1 MRCANCGKDNPEGAV
16 FCSECG
22 RRLDGMRQCPACG
35 KLIAEGSKFC
45 SFCGMNIAPVQ
56 QAAQTP
62 MQQAAQTPMQQ
73 AAQPVV
79 RQAQP
84 PVQNMGGGVQ
94 QAAMPAQQ
102 GMWGAPY
109 AGAPYGVPVRQKMTP
124 GRVRQILKLVADG
137 LAAAAALMALIFVF
151 LIGGAVSG
159 YSNAG
164 YTIDD
169 IQELY
174 LPLSGGEWNIF
185 SCFGDLY
192 SDMQKFAELYGKSSF
207 AMYAYNTNSALLIVL
222 AALTLAGTV
231 GCFAFTA
238 IRYARVLLKKSEKGV
253 FAPAMATFIV
263 FVAGVTVLN
272 AFIVQSFNCTISY
285 ATTPITIQFAS
296 DANGATVAG
305 IVLGGIAIASS
316 FVTELVRGGRKSV
329 NIAGL
334 VTGLAAAVL
343 AFVLLALLTS
353 GVSGGYS
360 DYDNSEQYME
370 LKMAVGPGAIFGFLL
385 TYALRAYEAG
395 TNVGEDWQKFVEL
408 YNSEL
413 VYIIIF
419 VAAAVVIGAML
430 ALSLP
435 ALISGKPKG
444 RSACSVCLMI
454 GGIFGIVAGVM
465 NILIGNEAVS
475 LIELS
480 MGMTGSD
487 TGVYADHGTAIGII
501 VVSVFVV
508 IAAIACILAGTSAR
522 RNAAYAAPY
531 GNYGAPGYAAQ
542 PYVQPYAGVAA
553 QPGEVQQQYAQPYA
567 GVAGQ
572 PAAAQSGGEAVPADR
587 GAEKTEK

>member
-56 QAAQTP
+56 QAAQVP
-62 MQQAAQTPMQQ
+62 VQQVAQNPVQQ

-109 AGAPYGVPVRQKMTP
+109 AGAPYGVPVIQKMTP
-124 GRVRQILKLVADG
+124 ERVRQILKLVADG
-137 LAAAAALMALIFVF
+137 LAAAVALMALLFVF

-207 AMYAYNTNSALLIVL
+207 AMYAYNTNAALLIVL
-222 AALTLAGTV
+222 AALTLVGTA

-253 FAPAMATFIV
+253 FVPAMATFIV
-263 FVAGVTVLN
+263 FVAGVTALN
-272 AFIVQSFNCTISY
+272 AFIVQSFYSAVKDY
-285 ATTPITIQFAS
+285 STPAITQFAS

-305 IVLGGIAIASS
+305 IVLGGIALASS

-334 VTGLAAAVL
+334 VTGLAAAVR

-353 GVSGGYS
+353 GVSGG
-360 DYDNSEQYME
+360 
-370 LKMAVGPGAIFGFLL
+370 
-385 TYALRAYEAG
+385 
-395 TNVGEDWQKFVEL
+395 
-408 YNSEL
+408 
-413 VYIIIF
+413 
-419 VAAAVVIGAML
+419 
-430 ALSLP
+430 
-435 ALISGKPKG
+435 
-444 RSACSVCLMI
+444 
-454 GGIFGIVAGVM
+454 
-465 NILIGNEAVS
+465 
-475 LIELS
+475 
-480 MGMTGSD
+480 
-487 TGVYADHGTAIGII
+487 
-501 VVSVFVV
+501 
-508 IAAIACILAGTSAR
+508 
-522 RNAAYAAPY
+522 
-531 GNYGAPGYAAQ
+531 
-542 PYVQPYAGVAA
+542 
-553 QPGEVQQQYAQPYA
+553 
-567 GVAGQ
+567 
-572 PAAAQSGGEAVPADR
+572 
-587 GAEKTEK
+587 

>member
-56 QAAQTP
+56 QAAQIP
-62 MQQAAQTPMQQ
+62 VQQVAQNPVQQ

-84 PVQNMGGGVQ
+84 PVQNMGGVQ

-124 GRVRQILKLVADG
+124 ERVRQILKLVADG

-151 LIGGAVSG
+151 LIGGAISG
-159 YSNAG
+159 YGSEGDIIA
-164 YTIDD
+164 D
-169 IQELY
+169 IQDY
-174 LPLSGGEWNIF
+174 YFPLSGGEWNIF

-207 AMYAYNTNSALLIVL
+207 AMYAYNTNAVLLIVL
-222 AALTLAGTV
+222 AALTLVGTA

-253 FAPAMATFIV
+253 FVPAMATFIV
-263 FVAGVTVLN
+263 FVAGVTALN
-272 AFIVQSFNCTISY
+272 AFIVQSFYSAVKDY
-285 ATTPITIQFAS
+285 STPAITQFAS

-305 IVLGGIAIASS
+305 IVLGGIALASS
-316 FVTELVRGGRKSV
+316 FVTELVRGGRKSA
-329 NIAGL
+329 NIPGL
-334 VTGLAAAVL
+334 VTGLAAALL

-360 DYDNSEQYME
+360 DYDNSEQYWE
-370 LKMAVGPGAIFGFLL
+370 LKMAVGPGAIFGFLF
-385 TYALRAYEAG
+385 TYALGAYEAG
-395 TNVGEDWQKFVEL
+395 TNVGEDWQKFVGL

-542 PYVQPYAGVAA
+542 PYVQPYAGVAG

-572 PAAAQSGGEAVPADR
+572 PAAAQAGGEAVPADS